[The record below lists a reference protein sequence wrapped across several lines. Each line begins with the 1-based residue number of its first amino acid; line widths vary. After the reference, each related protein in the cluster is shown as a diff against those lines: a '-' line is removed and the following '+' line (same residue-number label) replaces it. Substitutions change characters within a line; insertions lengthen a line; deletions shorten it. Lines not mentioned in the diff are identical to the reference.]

1 MAKQALNLVAS
12 HTLEVWKDKNSMP
25 VKSTDG
31 NKPQPE
37 FISRAEASR
46 MLRITP
52 FSVERLVRSQQLSTW
67 RVPGHSRGLIS
78 RAAVEQLAKQAAGM
92 GGSV

>member
-1 MAKQALNLVAS
+1 
-12 HTLEVWKDKNSMP
+12 MP

-31 NKPQPE
+31 NRVLPE

-46 MLRITP
+46 ILRITP
-52 FSVERLVRSQQLSTW
+52 FSVDRLVRSQQLSTW

-78 RAAVEQLAKQAAGM
+78 RAAVMKLAIAAAAGTVV
-92 GGSV
+92 GE